1 MELIVDLEDLSLALV
16 DTLHDLTVH
25 GNLDWRLVQAR
36 IQPAPGAVASPS
48 QFEAMHKGARFL
60 LYEEEPHRYH
70 AGMAIDVW
78 LKRHVLAMHDEQDR
92 QVWHAADAALG
103 VSQLFSVV
111 RRKVVHIDQVL
122 TSLIDPATFQRFS
135 EASGSPFEET
145 DNVPPTFRSRLR
157 RLRLAFIE
165 RFYWRDVLAA
175 RERMVRRNDS
185 ARA

>member
-1 MELIVDLEDLSLALV
+1 MELIMEMEDLSLALV
-16 DTLHDLTVH
+16 DTLHDLTVR
-25 GNLDWRLVQAR
+25 GGLDWRLVQAR
-36 IQPAPGAVASPS
+36 IQPAAGAVASPS
-48 QFEAMHKGARFL
+48 QFEAIHKGARFL

-111 RRKVVHIDQVL
+111 RSKVIRIDQVL
-122 TSLIDPATFQRFS
+122 VSLIDPATFRRFA
-135 EASGSPFEET
+135 EASGSPFEEM
-145 DNVPPTFRSRLR
+145 DNAAASLRARLR
-157 RLRLAFIE
+157 RLRLSFIE

-175 RERMVRRNDS
+175 REQMVRRNGS